1 MVTAADPGETRT
13 SVWLAVRPA
22 APARRRSDALNGL
35 DRERITAA
43 SVRLLDA
50 DGLARFSMRRLAAGL
65 GVTAMSLYW
74 YVDTKQDLLELALD
88 RALGELGLPTAGA
101 EEPGAEDPG
110 ESPVEGAGEGWPGRL
125 QTLARRYRRVLADH
139 PWVAPLTA
147 AYPNIGPHAR
157 AFDAALQRLLDAT
170 GLVDAARTGAHLA
183 VSQFLHGCGG
193 TARRAPE
200 PDFCLALDVL
210 IAGIEAKAPVG
221 PGADRANAAA
231 RPTPIAQAS
240 TGQGRTGQGRTGQE
254 SAGQASARP

>member
-1 MVTAADPGETRT
+1 MGTAADPGETRT
-13 SVWLAVRPA
+13 SVWLTARPA
-22 APARRRSDALNGL
+22 APARRRSEAPSGL

-43 SVRLLDA
+43 TVRLLDA
-50 DGLARFSMRRLAAGL
+50 EGLARFSMRRLAAGL

-88 RALGELGLPTAGA
+88 SALGEFRLPAAAT
-101 EEPGAEDPG
+101 
-110 ESPVEGAGEGWPGRL
+110 EGAPGGAVEDDEAGWPGRL
-125 QTLARRYRRVLADH
+125 QTLARGYRRVLADH

-193 TARRAPE
+193 TVRRAPE
-200 PDFCLALDVL
+200 DDFCLALDVL
-210 IAGIEAKAPVG
+210 IAGIEAKAPAG
-221 PGADRANAAA
+221 RAPA
-231 RPTPIAQAS
+231 RP
-240 TGQGRTGQGRTGQE
+240 
-254 SAGQASARP
+254 

>member
-13 SVWLAVRPA
+13 SVWLAARPA
-22 APARRRSDALNGL
+22 APARRRSEAPSGL
-35 DRERITAA
+35 DRDRITAA
-43 SVRLLDA
+43 TVRLLDA

-88 RALGELGLPTAGA
+88 RALGELRLPTAAAEGAAQRGA
-101 EEPGAEDPG
+101 EGAA
-110 ESPVEGAGEGWPGRL
+110 EGGGAGWPGRL
-125 QTLARRYRRVLADH
+125 QTLARSYRRVLADH

-170 GLVDAARTGAHLA
+170 GLVGAARTGAHLA

-193 TARRAPE
+193 TVRRAPE
-200 PDFCLALDVL
+200 GDFCLALDVL
-210 IAGIEAKAPVG
+210 IAGIEAKAPAG
-221 PGADRANAAA
+221 RAS
-231 RPTPIAQAS
+231 TAQAP
-240 TGQGRTGQGRTGQE
+240 
-254 SAGQASARP
+254 AGQAPTRP

>member
-13 SVWLAVRPA
+13 SVWLTARPA
-22 APARRRSDALNGL
+22 TPARRRSEAPSGL
-35 DRERITAA
+35 DRDRITAA

-88 RALGELGLPTAGA
+88 RALGELGPPTAAGA
-101 EEPGAEDPG
+101 EGAAEGGAEG
-110 ESPVEGAGEGWPGRL
+110 GGAGWPGQL
-125 QTLARRYRRVLADH
+125 QALARGYRRVVADH

-147 AYPNIGPHAR
+147 AFPNIGPHAR

-193 TARRAPE
+193 TVRRAPE
-200 PDFCLALDVL
+200 GDFCLALDVL
-210 IAGIEAKAPVG
+210 ISGIEAKAAG
-221 PGADRANAAA
+221 PSGAA
-231 RPTPIAQAS
+231 
-240 TGQGRTGQGRTGQE
+240 
-254 SAGQASARP
+254 

>member
-13 SVWLAVRPA
+13 SVWLAARPA
-22 APARRRSDALNGL
+22 APARRRSEAPSGL
-35 DRERITAA
+35 DRDRITAA

-88 RALGELGLPTAGA
+88 RVLGELRPPTAA
-101 EEPGAEDPG
+101 A
-110 ESPVEGAGEGWPGRL
+110 EGAGERAAEGAAEGGGGAGWPGQL
-125 QTLARRYRRVLADH
+125 QALARGYRRVVADH

-147 AYPNIGPHAR
+147 AFPNIGPHAR

-193 TARRAPE
+193 TVRRAPE
-200 PDFCLALDVL
+200 GDFCLALDVL
-210 IAGIEAKAPVG
+210 ISGIEAKA
-221 PGADRANAAA
+221 AA
-231 RPTPIAQAS
+231 RRAP
-240 TGQGRTGQGRTGQE
+240 
-254 SAGQASARP
+254 ARP